1 MNGKNSRTGLGLA
14 ICKSMITQLNGEISV
29 NSVLYEMTTFTVTL
43 PNLPITERETTQTT
57 YETGLLH
64 TATEEPIVLEKTA
77 IEFDTG
83 KRTIM
88 VIDDDNSMLWFVSE
102 LFADKYNVCSFDNA
116 KDALSSLEQ
125 KQPDLLFQTS

>member
-14 ICKSMITQLNGEISV
+14 FCKSMITQLNGEISV

-43 PNLPITERETTQTT
+43 PNLPITERDTTQTT

-102 LFADKYNVCSFDNA
+102 LFADKYNVRSFDNA

-125 KQPDLLFQTS
+125 KQPDLII

>member
-43 PNLPITERETTQTT
+43 PNLPITERDTTQTT

-102 LFADKYNVCSFDNA
+102 LLQTNTMC
-116 KDALSSLEQ
+116 ALLIMR
-125 KQPDLLFQTS
+125 KMH